1 MHFLHDVS
9 LASGLTRLRGAAGR
23 AQLLPTGARGG
34 EAPGSAGSGRSA
46 APGLAEARR
55 EEAKDTVCVLQKLL
69 SRASNHVNHVLV
81 NTVISS
87 SLFST
92 GRGSPLGEAAVGNH
106 GGRGGC
112 LSFSF
117 HHGYV

>member
-1 MHFLHDVS
+1 MS
-9 LASGLTRLRGAAGR
+9 LASGLARLRGAAGR
-23 AQLLPTGARGG
+23 VQLLPAGARGG

-46 APGLAEARR
+46 APGLAQARR

-69 SRASNHVNHVLV
+69 SGASNHVNHVLV

-92 GRGSPLGEAAVGNH
+92 GRASPLGEAAVRKPWGE
-106 GGRGGC
+106 GGD
-112 LSFSF
+112 
-117 HHGYV
+117 V

>member
-1 MHFLHDVS
+1 M
-9 LASGLTRLRGAAGR
+9 
-23 AQLLPTGARGG
+23 
-34 EAPGSAGSGRSA
+34 
-46 APGLAEARR
+46 
-55 EEAKDTVCVLQKLL
+55 LQKLL
-69 SRASNHVNHVLV
+69 SGASNHVIHVLV

-117 HHGYV
+117 HPGYV

>member
-9 LASGLTRLRGAAGR
+9 LASGLTRPLGQRAGR
-23 AQLLPTGARGG
+23 SSE

-55 EEAKDTVCVLQKLL
+55 DEAKDTVCVLQKLL
-69 SRASNHVNHVLV
+69 SGASNHVNHVLV

-106 GGRGGC
+106 GGRGG
-112 LSFSF
+112 
-117 HHGYV
+117 VV